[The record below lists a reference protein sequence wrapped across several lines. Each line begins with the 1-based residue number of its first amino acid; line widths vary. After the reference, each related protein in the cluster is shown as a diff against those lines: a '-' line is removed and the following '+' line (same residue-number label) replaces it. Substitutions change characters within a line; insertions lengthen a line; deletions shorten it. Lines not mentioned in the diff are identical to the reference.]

1 MQVIKMSRIR
11 RLLVAF
17 VAGLQICVLSG
28 AGHALSLQDK
38 TGLQA
43 AMQRHVDRQSVKGV
57 YLHLDSATGEVRRL
71 HPVTAHPMIM
81 QMGENFVMCFDF
93 RDSAEKKAEVDFY
106 LARKGDTFVVFHAG
120 VAERDLLK
128 RLMQAGKVTRAD

>member
-1 MQVIKMSRIR
+1 MSPFR
-11 RLLVAF
+11 RLCL
-17 VAGLQICVLSG
+17 AGLAGLHICLLSVP
-28 AGHALSLQDK
+28 GHALSLQDK

-43 AMQRHVDRQSVKGV
+43 AMQRHVDRQSVDGA
-57 YLHLDSATGEVRRL
+57 YLHHDGAAGEVKRL
-71 HPVTAHPMIM
+71 HPVTAHPMIL

-106 LARKGDTFVVFHAG
+106 LARKGDTFVVFHAA
-120 VAERDLLK
+120 VANRELLH

>member
-1 MQVIKMSRIR
+1 MSHFS
-11 RLLVAF
+11 RLVFACL
-17 VAGLQICVLSG
+17 AGLQICLLS
-28 AGHALSLQDK
+28 ATGHALSLQDK

-43 AMQRHVDRQSVKGV
+43 AMQRHVDRQSVDGA
-57 YLHLDSATGEVRRL
+57 YLHLDPATGEVRRL

-93 RDSAEKKAEVDFY
+93 RDGAEKKAEVDFY
-106 LARKGDTFVVFHAG
+106 LARKGDSFVVFHAA
-120 VAERDLLK
+120 VANRELLQ